1 MKKLMTIALTV
12 SGLLYTGCDKKSDAS
27 AAEGTNTPAQA
38 QAAAL
43 PAPASPDE
51 VLETIGTAKLTRG
64 QLDADVAKLIEAR
77 KAQIPPERLEDAK
90 KYISQQLRREFVTK
104 ALLLNEATK
113 KGVTITDAEVAA
125 NVEEIINAAKGQPGA
140 PKSLD
145 DILAGH
151 PMGKER
157 ARVDFR
163 DSVLIKK
170 FLDQEIVSKIKVD
183 QEALKKRYTE
193 IVSNITANAHQLEKV
208 QASHILIKTD
218 DGKSSED
225 AKKEIDA
232 LYAQL
237 KGLKGKE
244 LSDKFAALAKEKSG
258 CPSKDRGGDLGAFG
272 HGQMVPEF
280 DKAAFALAEG
290 ALSEPVKTRF
300 GWHIILA
307 TKKIPAK
314 TPTLAEVE
322 KTMKNQE
329 AQQKFQEYV
338 QGLMQA
344 HGVAQPR
351 PPMPPKRPAAKPKS
365 VESKPVE
372 LKPATKPA
380 EAKPAAAKPIETKPV
395 EVKPAPTAK
404 PVAAKTAE
412 VKPAPAAKPVAAK
425 AAEAKPAEAKPAEA
439 KK

>member
-12 SGLLYTGCDKKSDAS
+12 SGLLYTGCDKKSDAPV
-27 AAEGTNTPAQA
+27 ADGTNATAQA

-51 VLETIGTAKLTRG
+51 VLETVGTSKLTRG
-64 QLDADVAKLIEAR
+64 QLDADVAKLIEVR
-77 KAQIPPERLEDAK
+77 KAQIPPDRIDDAK
-90 KYISQQLRREFVTK
+90 KFFAQQLRREFVMK
-104 ALLLNEATK
+104 ALLLNEAAK
-113 KGVTITDAEVAA
+113 KGITVTDAEVAA
-125 NVEEIINAAKGQPGA
+125 RVEEIIKTAKGQPGA

-145 DILAGH
+145 DILASH

-157 ARVDFR
+157 ARTEFR
-163 DSVLIKK
+163 DSVLINK
-170 FLDQEIVSKIKVD
+170 LVEQEIVPKIKVD
-183 QEALKKRYTE
+183 QEELKKQYTE
-193 IVSNITANAHQLEKV
+193 IVSNITQRAKAPQPEKV
-208 QASHILIKTD
+208 RASHILIKTD

-232 LYAQL
+232 LHAQL

-258 CPSKDRGGDLGAFG
+258 CPSKERGGDLGEFG

-290 ALSEPVKTRF
+290 ALSEPVKTQF

-314 TPTLAEVE
+314 TPTDAEVE
-322 KTMKNQE
+322 KAVAEQKPTLAELEKRMKNQE
-329 AQQKFQEYV
+329 TQQKFQEYL

-380 EAKPAAAKPIETKPV
+380 AAKPAAAKPIETKPV
-395 EVKPAPTAK
+395 EVKPAPA
-404 PVAAKTAE
+404 V
-412 VKPAPAAKPVAAK
+412 KPVAAK

>member
-1 MKKLMTIALTV
+1 MKKLMMIALTV

-27 AAEGTNTPAQA
+27 AAAEGTNTPAKA
-38 QAAAL
+38 QAADL
-43 PAPASPDE
+43 PAPPSPDE
-51 VLETIGTAKLTRG
+51 VLETVGTAKLTRG
-64 QLDADVAKLIEAR
+64 QLDADVAKIIEAQ
-77 KAQIPPERLEDAK
+77 KAQIPPDRIADAK
-90 KYISQQLRREFVTK
+90 AFFSQRLRQEFVMKT
-104 ALLLNEATK
+104 LLLNEAAK

-125 NVEEIINAAKGQPGA
+125 SVEEIIKSAQGRPGA
-140 PKSLD
+140 PASID
-145 DILAGH
+145 DLLASH

-157 ARVDFR
+157 ARAEIR
-163 DSVLIKK
+163 DNALINK
-170 FLDQEIVSKIKVD
+170 LIEQEIMSKIKVD
-183 QEALKKRYTE
+183 QEELKKKYTE
-193 IVSNITANAHQLEKV
+193 IVSNITVNAHQLEKV
-208 QASHILIKTD
+208 RASHILIKTD

-232 LYAQL
+232 LHAQL

-258 CPSKDRGGDLGAFG
+258 CPSKDRGGDLGEFG

-290 ALSEPVKTRF
+290 GLSEPIKTKF
-300 GWHIILA
+300 GWHIILN
-307 TKKIPAK
+307 TKKIPVK
-314 TPTLAEVE
+314 TPTIAEVE
-322 KTMKNQE
+322 KRMRNQE
-329 AQQKFQEYV
+329 AQPKIQEFI

-344 HGVAQPR
+344 NGVAQPR
-351 PPMPPKRPAAKPKS
+351 PPMPPKRPAARPKS

-372 LKPATKPA
+372 LKPATKPVA
-380 EAKPAAAKPIETKPV
+380 AKPAAAKPIETKPV

-425 AAEAKPAEAKPAEA
+425 AAEAKK
-439 KK
+439 

>member
-12 SGLLYTGCDKKSDAS
+12 SGLLYTGCDKKPDAS
-27 AAEGTNTPAQA
+27 AADGTNATAKV

-51 VLETIGTAKLTRG
+51 VLETVGTAKLTRG
-64 QLDADVAKLIEAR
+64 QLDADVAKIIEAQ
-77 KAQIPPERLEDAK
+77 KAQIPPDRIADAK
-90 KYISQQLRREFVTK
+90 AFFSQRLRQEFVMKT
-104 ALLLNEATK
+104 LLLNEAAK
-113 KGVTITDAEVAA
+113 KGVTITDAEVSAS
-125 NVEEIINAAKGQPGA
+125 VEEIIKSAQGRPGA
-140 PKSLD
+140 PASID
-145 DILAGH
+145 DLLASH

-157 ARVDFR
+157 ARAEIR
-163 DSVLIKK
+163 DNALINK
-170 FLDQEIVSKIKVD
+170 LIEQEIMSKIKVD
-183 QEALKKRYTE
+183 QEELKKRYTE
-193 IVSNITANAHQLEKV
+193 IVSNITVNAHQLEKV
-208 QASHILIKTD
+208 RASHILIKTD

-232 LYAQL
+232 LHAQL

-258 CPSKDRGGDLGAFG
+258 CPSKDRGGDLGEFG

-280 DKAAFALAEG
+280 DKTAFALAEG
-290 ALSEPVKTRF
+290 ALSEPVKTQF
-300 GWHIILA
+300 GWHIILN

-322 KTMKNQE
+322 KRMRNQE
-329 AQQKFQEYV
+329 AQPKIQEFI

-344 HGVAQPR
+344 NGVAQPR
-351 PPMPPKRPAAKPKS
+351 PPMPPKRPAARPKS

-372 LKPATKPA
+372 LKPAT
-380 EAKPAAAKPIETKPV
+380 KPAAAKPIETKPV

>member
-12 SGLLYTGCDKKSDAS
+12 SGILCTGCAKKTDAP
-27 AAEGTNTPAQA
+27 AAEGANAPAAKA

-51 VLETIGTAKLTRG
+51 VLETIGTVKLTRG
-64 QLDADVAKLIEAR
+64 ELEADVAKLIEAR
-77 KAQIPPERLEDAK
+77 KAQIPPDRIEDAK
-90 KYISQQLRREFVTK
+90 RYLSQQLRQEFVMRT
-104 ALLLNEATK
+104 LLLNEAAK

-125 NVEEIINAAKGQPGA
+125 RVDEIIKTAKGQPGA
-140 PKSLD
+140 PTSLD
-145 DILAGH
+145 DILARH

-157 ARVDFR
+157 ARTDFR
-163 DSVLIKK
+163 NSVLINK
-170 FLDQEIVSKIKVD
+170 FIEQEIASKIKVD
-183 QEALKKRYTE
+183 QEALKKRYNE
-193 IVSNITANAHQLEKV
+193 IVSNITQRAKAPQPEKV
-208 QASHILIKTD
+208 RASHILIKTEG
-218 DGKSSED
+218 GKSSED

-232 LYAQL
+232 LHAQL
-237 KGLKGKE
+237 KGLKGEE
-244 LSDKFAALAKEKSG
+244 LAKKFGELAKEKSE
-258 CPSKDRGGDLGAFG
+258 CPSGPRANGDLGEFG

-290 ALSEPVKTRF
+290 ALSEPIKTQF
-300 GWHIILA
+300 GWHIILT

-314 TPTLAEVE
+314 TPTDADVE
-322 KTMKNQE
+322 KSVAEQKPKLADIEKMMKNQE

-344 HGVAQPR
+344 NGVK
-351 PPMPPKRPAAKPKS
+351 PPSSPKPPKRPAVKPKS

-380 EAKPAAAKPIETKPV
+380 AAKPVAAKPVVAKPIETKPV
-395 EVKPAPTAK
+395 EVKPA
-404 PVAAKTAE
+404 
-412 VKPAPAAKPVAAK
+412 
-425 AAEAKPAEAKPAEA
+425 EA